1 MTSAPSPSHSSSV
14 TVRDLGQPHV
24 LEGQPGEPERSV
36 ACFEFDAI
44 YEQQF
49 DLVWRT
55 LRRLGVAPAAVDD
68 ALQDVFLVVHR
79 RLAEFEQRSSIKTW
93 IFGITLR
100 VASNYIRRGRRLENT
115 TPIDVD
121 LRDEQSLDPHEQRAR
136 SEAVELLYSALSEL
150 DPDKRAAF
158 VLAELEE
165 MTMAEVAV
173 AVGSNVNTV
182 SSRVKAARRQF
193 EAAVRRLRAKDDWRA
208 RK

>member
-1 MTSAPSPSHSSSV
+1 V

-24 LEGQPGEPERSV
+24 LEGQPGPPELSTSPL
-36 ACFEFDAI
+36 EFDAI

-79 RLAEFEQRSSIKTW
+79 RLPEFEQRSSIRTW
-93 IFGITLR
+93 LFGITLR
-100 VASNYIRRGRRLENT
+100 IASDYIRRGRRLENT
-115 TPIDVD
+115 TSIDVE
-121 LRDEQSLDPHEQRAR
+121 LRDQQSLDPHEQHAR
-136 SEAVELLYSALSEL
+136 SEAVALLYAALSEL

-208 RK
+208 R